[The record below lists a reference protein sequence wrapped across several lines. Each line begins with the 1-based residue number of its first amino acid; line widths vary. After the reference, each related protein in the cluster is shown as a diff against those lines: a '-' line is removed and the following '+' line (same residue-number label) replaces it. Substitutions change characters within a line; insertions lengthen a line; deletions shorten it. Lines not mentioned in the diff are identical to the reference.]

1 MTYDIK
7 AIYWTNIYRYSC
19 SYYKQSSSTTA
30 EIWRMYNKYNCC
42 CSYDWLISFV
52 FIKNSVTCFYFS
64 FSITIFNNSPSMQM
78 LICLSIPCL
87 CFFLSPY
94 RESHTVVNTIVL
106 WFILYFFEY
115 MCDAFNALGLSV
127 SCLYVSFFL
136 FFYYHYLDGC
146 RSSIVLTKILCFVL
160 DHFSSFFMSTKE
172 FTDEVIDAKDDVC

>member
-1 MTYDIK
+1 MILKQYTEQIFTDLQ
-7 AIYWTNIYRYSC
+7 C
-19 SYYKQSSSTTA
+19 SYRKQSSSTTA

-64 FSITIFNNSPSMQM
+64 FSITFFNNAPSMQM
-78 LICLSIPCL
+78 LICLSVLCL
-87 CFFLSPY
+87 CFFLSQC
-94 RESHTVVNTIVL
+94 RESPTVVNTIVL

-136 FFYYHYLDGC
+136 FFCYHYLNWS
-146 RSSIVLTKILCFVL
+146 RSPIVLTKILCFVL
-160 DHFSSFFMSTKE
+160 DHFSSFVMSTTE
-172 FTDEVIDAKDDVC
+172 FTDELIEAKDNVC